1 MSRVS
6 PQTGSPSI
14 RWPLVSVG
22 VLLTSLA
29 TLLVEL
35 TLTRIF
41 SVVFYYHFAF
51 LAISIAM
58 FGLGV
63 GGVISYLLA
72 NRGKL
77 FARLGLLSSL
87 NALIVVGSVG
97 FLLSR
102 PAEIDAWQLAAV
114 YLASALPFVISGIVL
129 SLAISE
135 GIERVHSLYFFD
147 LFGAALGCLLF
158 LGLLQWLGGPNT
170 MLGAGVLFASASA
183 VWFTAGRAPSGRIL
197 AVCIALGLV
206 GLVAYNAKFHVIDVR
221 VSKGAALRN
230 ESFVKWNSFSRIA
243 IAPERGD
250 SRRSEI
256 IIDGDAST
264 GIFADQIEAMAPQ
277 DRANLLRQG
286 PGLPYAL
293 RPGAKTLVIGP
304 GGGWDVARSLASG
317 SKSVTGVEINPII
330 AQTIMQ
336 QRFPEL
342 SHGLYLRPDVN
353 IHIEDG
359 RSFIRRSPDRFQVI
373 QATLV
378 DTWAS
383 TAAGAF
389 ALSENNLYT
398 TEAFHEYL
406 AHLTDDGI
414 LAFTRWGFDPPR
426 ESLRLVTLATEA
438 LGQLGEKE
446 AWRHFLVARENTAL
460 LTGWGATDTVM
471 ISRKPYSDA
480 DVARAHELFADAHM
494 ELVYVPGTTGNPFE
508 RFLRGDRE
516 AFFRNYRYDVTPVG
530 DDRPFFFYTVQPR
543 DVWNFLDSANRASAD
558 FKTNR
563 AVPMLFALVGVSL
576 AGTLLILA
584 LPPLL
589 LGSRLPTEPGV
600 RGFLAYF
607 LFIGVGYI
615 LVQVALIQRFVL
627 FLGHP
632 TYALTVIIFTMLI
645 ASGLGS
651 FVSRRLDLKHS
662 DRAGRLLASVTT
674 GVIMLALLAAPITE
688 AGIGLPLG
696 VRIAITV
703 LLIAPVAFLMGM
715 PFPTGL
721 ARLEA
726 WHKPSLKWAW
736 SLNAASS
743 VLGSAGA
750 IFMALHI
757 GLRLTLIAGG
767 AMYLLAW
774 ASSRFAKEKSV

>member
-1 MSRVS
+1 M
-6 PQTGSPSI
+6 
-14 RWPLVSVG
+14 
-22 VLLTSLA
+22 A

-35 TLTRIF
+35 TLTRVF

-58 FGLGV
+58 FGLGL
-63 GGVISYLLA
+63 GGVLSYLLTD
-72 NRGKL
+72 RLKL
-77 FARLGLLSSL
+77 FSRLGLLSSL
-87 NALIVVGSVG
+87 NALLVTGAAA

-114 YLASALPFVISGIVL
+114 YLASAAPFIISGIVL

-170 MLGAGVLFASASA
+170 MISAGVLFAAASA

-197 AVCIALGLV
+197 AVCIALGLF
-206 GLVAYNAKFHVIDVR
+206 GLVSYNAKFHLIDVR
-221 VSKGAALRN
+221 VSKGQALRK

-243 IAPERGD
+243 MAPDRNGPD
-250 SRRSEI
+250 RSEI

-264 GIFADQIEAMAPQ
+264 AIFSGKIE
-277 DRANLLRQG
+277 DLSLESRTNLLRQG
-286 PGLPYAL
+286 AGLPYAL
-293 RPGAKTLVIGP
+293 RPAAKTLVIGP
-304 GGGWDVARSLASG
+304 GGGWDVARALSSG

-330 AQTIMQ
+330 ANTIMRE
-336 QRFPEL
+336 RF
-342 SHGLYLRPDVN
+342 SAISSGLYLRPEV
-353 IHIEDG
+353 HIEVADG
-359 RSFIRRSPDRFQVI
+359 RSFIRHSEDRFQVI

-398 TEAFHEYL
+398 TEAFHDYL
-406 AHLTDDGI
+406 SHLTPDG
-414 LAFTRWGFDPPR
+414 LLSFTRWGFEPPR

-438 LGQLGEKE
+438 LTQLGEKE
-446 AWRHFLVARENTAL
+446 AWRHFLVARENTQL
-460 LTGWGATDTVM
+460 LTGWGATDTVL
-471 ISRKPYSDA
+471 ISRKPFTDA
-480 DVARAHELFADAHM
+480 DVAFARKHFSESKM
-494 ELVYVPGTTGNPFE
+494 ETVYTPGATAGPFAE
-508 RFLRGDRE
+508 FLRGDR
-516 AFFRNYRYDVTPVG
+516 AKFLQAYQYDVTPVS

-543 DVWNFLDSANRASAD
+543 DVWGFLGSANKSSAD
-558 FKTNR
+558 FNINR
-563 AVPMLFALVGVSL
+563 AVPMLFTVVGISL
-576 AGTLLILA
+576 AGTLLLLA

-589 LGSRLPTEPGV
+589 LGSRLPSEPGV

-632 TYALTVIIFTMLI
+632 TYALTVIIFTMLL

-651 FVSRRLDLKHS
+651 YVSRRLDLS
-662 DRAGRLLASVTT
+662 RGQGSGRLLISVTG
-674 GVIMLALLAAPITE
+674 GVVMLALLATPITE
-688 AGIGLPLG
+688 AGIGLALWL
-696 VRIAITV
+696 RIAITV

-726 WHKPSLKWAW
+726 WHAPSLKWAW
-736 SLNAASS
+736 ALNAASS
-743 VLGSAGA
+743 ILGSAAA
-750 IFMALHI
+750 IFLALHI
-757 GLRLTLIAGG
+757 GLRMTLMVGG

-774 ASSRFAKEKSV
+774 AAARMARERAHG